1 MDVIAETLA
10 YIKSVAI
17 TEINRPRL
25 SDIGPSDIHWVLT
38 VPAIWTDI
46 AKERKH
52 ENIFKL
58 AFLTDSK

>member
-25 SDIGPSDIHWVLT
+25 SDISPNDVHWVLT

-46 AKERKH
+46 AKEGKL
-52 ENIFKL
+52 ENILKL
-58 AFLTDSK
+58 AIVN